1 MSSGLLQTGSHSG
14 VSGVSGVSGGGVS
27 GVSGGVSGVSGGA
40 VFVLLLLD
48 VVMFCYATEGNVCS
62 ECEGAQL
69 TSSAFQAATFW
80 AFSPTTSGSSWQC
93 LSQQRATR
101 W

>member
-14 VSGVSGVSGGGVS
+14 VSGVSG
-27 GVSGGVSGVSGGA
+27 GGA
-40 VFVLLLLD
+40 VFVLLLLLD

>member
-1 MSSGLLQTGSHSG
+1 MSSGLLQTGSH
-14 VSGVSGVSGGGVS
+14 SGVSGGGVS

-40 VFVLLLLD
+40 VFVLLLLLLD

>member
-14 VSGVSGVSGGGVS
+14 VSGVSGGG
-27 GVSGGVSGVSGGA
+27 GGA
-40 VFVLLLLD
+40 VFVLLLLLLD

>member
-14 VSGVSGVSGGGVS
+14 IS
-27 GVSGGVSGVSGGA
+27 GVSGVSGGA
-40 VFVLLLLD
+40 VFVLLLLLLD

>member
-14 VSGVSGVSGGGVS
+14 IS
-27 GVSGGVSGVSGGA
+27 GVSGVSGGA